1 MLMTVRERVKRNTGR
16 EVLLATQIGVP
27 REIKPLEGRVAL
39 IPEACAQL
47 VAQGHQVYVEKDA
60 GLASGYPDAA
70 YEAVG
75 VQIQP
80 DAASLYAEARL
91 IVKVKEP
98 IEAEWSLLR
107 REHLLFCFLHLA
119 AEPRLAQTLCDI
131 GLTAIAFETV
141 QEDGQLPLLAP
152 MSEIAG
158 RIAIQIGSHLLHAPA
173 GGSGLLLGGIPGTER
188 GEVVVI
194 GCGNAGMAAADL
206 AARMGARVT
215 VFDLNRERLAAAQ
228 ALGANVTG
236 FYPYPQALAQ
246 AVQRADLVIGAVLI
260 TGARAPHVVS
270 AAMVRSMQRG
280 SVIVDVSVD
289 QGGCVETTQPRTY
302 ADPTYVVDG
311 VTHFTVTNMPGAV
324 PVTATRALCAAI
336 MPYVLR
342 LAEAGWERHAS
353 LHQAVNIHHG
363 ENLLAT
369 RLHGQ

>member
-1 MLMTVRERVKRNTGR
+1 M
-16 EVLLATQIGVP
+16 ATQIGVP

-47 VAQGHQVYVEKDA
+47 VAQGHEVHVEKDA

-75 VQIQP
+75 VRIQP
-80 DAASLYAEARL
+80 DAASLYAAARL

-107 REHLLFCFLHLA
+107 REHVLFCYLHLA
-119 AEPRLAQTLCDI
+119 AEPRLAQTLCNI

-141 QEDGQLPLLAP
+141 QEGGQLPLLAP

-158 RIAIQIGSHLLHAPA
+158 RLAIQIGAHLLHAPA
-173 GGSGLLLGGIPGTER
+173 GGSGLLLGGIAGTER
-188 GEVVVI
+188 GEIVVI
-194 GCGNAGMAAADL
+194 GCGSAGMAATDL
-206 AARMGARVT
+206 AARLGARMT
-215 VFDLNRERLAAAQ
+215 AFDLNHARLAAAQ
-228 ALGANVTG
+228 ALGANVTSL
-236 FYPYPQALAQ
+236 YPYPQALAQ

-260 TGARAPHVVS
+260 VGARAPHVVS
-270 AAMVRSMQRG
+270 AQMVRSMRRG
-280 SVIVDVSVD
+280 AVIVDVSVD
-289 QGGCVETTQPRTY
+289 QGGCVETTEPRTY
-302 ADPTYVVDG
+302 DDPTYVVDG

-342 LAEAGWERHAS
+342 LAEDDWEQHPALAQAINVRAG
-353 LHQAVNIHHG
+353 QD
-363 ENLLAT
+363 LLAA
-369 RLHGQ
+369 RLQARQAGP